1 MLVHFMED
9 AHIGQQWFILAAA
22 GIAVISYCLG
32 CLNGAVAVSKYILRD
47 DVRNY
52 GSGNGGLTNFCRVHG
67 GPLTV
72 LVVLADVL
80 KAVVAVVFAAW
91 LANVI
96 HPQGDLMT
104 VFLANMKAPQANLF
118 TLAKYWAGLCC
129 ILGHMFPVNFQFR
142 GGKGVLS
149 GGIIAILIDWRVAAV
164 VWGGFLILA
173 FVTKYVSL
181 GAIWAGL
188 TFPIAAWLIYDDPL
202 ITALGIACGVLLLFK
217 HRANMKRLITGKEP
231 KFTFKKNPPP
241 KNHKFDIPGV
251 EPGEDAVS
259 AEAGAEDTAEEQQ

>member
-1 MLVHFMED
+1 MLSYFLQESGLPLGWLM
-9 AHIGQQWFILAAA
+9 LAAA

-32 CLNGAVAVSKYILRD
+32 CLNGAVTVSKYILRD

-67 GPLTV
+67 GPLTI

-80 KAVVAVVFAAW
+80 KAVVALLFASW
-91 LANVI
+91 LANTISPCLV
-96 HPQGDLMT
+96 
-104 VFLANMKAPQANLF
+104 

-129 ILGHMFPVNFQFR
+129 ILGHMFPISYQFR

-149 GGIIAILIDWRVAAV
+149 GGIIAIMIDWRVALV

-173 FVTKYVSL
+173 LVTRYVSL

-188 TFPIAAWLIYDDPL
+188 SFPFATYFVFRDPL
-202 ITALGIACGVLLLFK
+202 ITVLGTICGLLLLWK
-217 HRANMKRLITGKEP
+217 HRANMKRLLTKKEP

-241 KNHKFDIPGV
+241 KNHKFDLAEEAV
-251 EPGEDAVS
+251 EGDEEQTGEEPVTT
-259 AEAGAEDTAEEQQ
+259 AETEEQQ